1 MSLLGTLFCRG
12 GSTNDEKQS
21 SSPTSNGIK
30 NSKMNQFI
38 SIKFLYKNP
47 IGRQLTVERFH
58 RSEQSEICRA
68 KDDPSLNNDPQLYE
82 YINSIP
88 NAIRWRGL
96 LLQGYLVYGKV
107 LKQIEQFEIRSDD
120 IWLITY
126 PKSGT
131 TWMEEILSLIQSDC
145 NIDTSKNTLIHERV
159 PHLEVGKPLGHIK
172 WLRGIGSPRLLATH
186 LPIEHIPAQL
196 RANKAKIIYVV
207 RNPKDNAVSYYH
219 HHRMSTFLGN
229 YSGSWSNFAQ
239 LFIKGHLV
247 YGDWFDHVAGYW
259 QMARNNSDRVL
270 FISYEELK
278 INLPAMIEVICNF
291 IGHRLTPEQI
301 NLIARQCS
309 FDKMKT
315 NKMVNRE
322 VLPVKDLFDMTQS
335 KFMRKGII
343 GDWRNHFSPEENDQ
357 FDRHYGDR
365 IRSIGLEMAYD
376 HEEAEEMIKHDGRII
391 HINKSLE

>member
-1 MSLLGTLFCRG
+1 MRFVPQFTRVLFVVVIRIEFDNVLLNCSSTKGNCHHPFHLTLHIKSTTTIYKKLETINDQMILKESIMSLLGTLFCRG

-196 RANKAKIIYVV
+196 RANKAK
-207 RNPKDNAVSYYH
+207 VS
-219 HHRMSTFLGN
+219 T
-229 YSGSWSNFAQ
+229 
-239 LFIKGHLV
+239 
-247 YGDWFDHVAGYW
+247 
-259 QMARNNSDRVL
+259 
-270 FISYEELK
+270 
-278 INLPAMIEVICNF
+278 
-291 IGHRLTPEQI
+291 
-301 NLIARQCS
+301 
-309 FDKMKT
+309 
-315 NKMVNRE
+315 
-322 VLPVKDLFDMTQS
+322 
-335 KFMRKGII
+335 
-343 GDWRNHFSPEENDQ
+343 
-357 FDRHYGDR
+357 
-365 IRSIGLEMAYD
+365 
-376 HEEAEEMIKHDGRII
+376 
-391 HINKSLE
+391 